1 MTFAVLLGSLAASAV
16 AAQLPAPPPIDPAEI
31 VVTGRPGSARP
42 QPDVVEHLRTFCFDP
57 ARRSGRMAPPAENS
71 RWYPL
76 DDEARRQFR
85 IEDPDVPAF
94 SRADGVRGHELWLK
108 LEEFREGKGLVEQR
122 CTILAIGGR
131 DHRRFVDD
139 MSRLFGG
146 PPTQRHVGEPDGL
159 PAIPGWEQW
168 LWTGMPNRRSSNWRS
183 LERTR
188 GAAPSWL
195 VVIDPDFYRD
205 HVYIVGDM
213 KLRQGAGRPVTLLK
227 FSVFKRRS

>member
-1 MTFAVLLGSLAASAV
+1 MILAVLLGGLAAGAV
-16 AAQLPAPPPIDPAEI
+16 AAPPPAPPPVDPGEI
-31 VVTGRPGSARP
+31 VVTGRLGGARP
-42 QPDVVEHLRTFCFDP
+42 QPDAVQYLRTFCFDP
-57 ARRSGRMAPPAENS
+57 ARRTGRMTPPAENS

-76 DDEARRQFR
+76 PDEARRQFR
-85 IEDPDVPAF
+85 IEDPGVPAF
-94 SRADGVRGHELWLK
+94 SRADGLRGHELWLK

-122 CTILAIGGR
+122 CTMLVIGGR
-131 DHRRFVDD
+131 NHERLVDD

-146 PPTQRHVGEPDGL
+146 PPTQAHVGQPDGL

-168 LWTGMPNRRSSNWRS
+168 LWTGMPNRRSSAWRS
-183 LERTR
+183 LERSR
-188 GAAPSWL
+188 GSGPSWL

-213 KLRQGAGRPVTLLK
+213 KLRGGEGRPVTLLK